1 MTRNRVSPT
10 SINCAIVALRFFF
23 RVTLER
29 ADLVQRLTFVRDPR
43 KASIVLSPEEVVRLL
58 EAAPGVKY
66 KGPSASPMARRATR
80 VRGRVESVR

>member
-66 KGPSASPMARRATR
+66 KAALGVAYGAPGYARPRSR
-80 VRGRVESVR
+80 